1 MNTTLSAAAGGL
13 TVFLVTMWVEK
24 HEKVGALCNGLL
36 AGLVGIT
43 AGCDAA
49 DEKWSI
55 FIGIVSGLLYYFS
68 SNALPSMSSDLG
80 FMKIDRTDDP
90 LDAVSVH
97 GVCGFWG
104 VVASGLVRV
113 HVGGAEY
120 SVLSGCVFGGL
131 VIICW
136 TLVCSFIMF

>member
-1 MNTTLSAAAGGL
+1 MNTTISAAAGGL
-13 TVFLVTMWVEK
+13 TVFLVKMWVE
-24 HEKVGALCNGLL
+24 HIESVAALANGLL

-49 DEKWSI
+49 NSGWSLA
-55 FIGIVSGLLYYFS
+55 IGVVSGLIYYAS
-68 SNALPSMSSDLG
+68 SRALPSMSSDLG

-104 VVASGLVRV
+104 AVASGLVRV
-113 HVGGAEY
+113 FVQGAD
-120 SVLSGCVFGGL
+120 
-131 VIICW
+131 
-136 TLVCSFIMF
+136 

>member
-1 MNTTLSAAAGGL
+1 MNTTLSAACGGL
-13 TVFLVTMWVEK
+13 TCFLVTMWVEK

-43 AGCDAA
+43 AGCDASN
-49 DEKWSI
+49 EGWSI
-55 FIGIVSGLLYYFS
+55 FIGIVSGLLYYVS
-68 SNALPSMSSDLG
+68 SNALPSMSSNLG

-113 HVGGAEY
+113 NVGGAP
-120 SVLSGCVFGGL
+120 L
-131 VIICW
+131 
-136 TLVCSFIMF
+136 